1 MAARVDLSGNLKVGA
16 RGEAWGSALALFLSA
31 LIIPLVTLAAGGG
44 LRIEGLY
51 RDSPAL
57 VPVLQGQDL
66 VTLILLP
73 IMSAAIIVARRGSAA
88 GLIVWAG
95 ALGYLCYTYLGA
107 SVAYAFNALILVYIA
122 LFSLTTFALLA
133 LCVSISPHELER
145 RFDEGTPRRAVAV
158 FLVLMALFLG
168 AGELAQIVGALRTGE
183 LPAAMVQFGL
193 SSYFVYALD
202 LGLVV
207 PLSLLGAAWL
217 WRGQRWGTLLAGAML
232 IKAAV
237 MGTALLSMNWF
248 AIRAGGPGDGF
259 LLPLWVAIA
268 VGGAGMATWLLRHCR

>member
-1 MAARVDLSGNLKVGA
+1 MAAQANLTIKAGA
-16 RGEAWGSALALFLSA
+16 RGEAWGTRAALLLSA
-31 LIIPLVTLAAGGG
+31 LIIPLATLAAGAG
-44 LRIEGLY
+44 LRVDGLY

-57 VPVLQGQDL
+57 VPILQGQDL
-66 VTLILLP
+66 VTLVALP
-73 IMSAAIIVARRGSAA
+73 IMAVAIIAARQGSTA

-122 LFSLTTFALLA
+122 LFSLTVFALLA
-133 LCVSISPHELER
+133 LCTGLRPSELER
-145 RFDEGTPRRAVAV
+145 RFDEQTPRRAVAI
-158 FLVLMALFLG
+158 FLALMALFLG
-168 AGELAQIVGALRTGE
+168 AGELAQIVGALRAGE
-183 LPAAMVQFGL
+183 LPAAMAQFEL

-202 LGLVV
+202 LGLIV

-217 WRGQRWGTLLAGAML
+217 WQGQRWGALLAGVML

-237 MGTALLSMNWF
+237 MGAALLSMNWF
-248 AIRAGGPGDGF
+248 AGRAGLPSDG

-268 VGGAGMATWLLRHCR
+268 LGGTTMAVWLLRHCR